1 MSKNVT
7 FAAALVAGLF
17 ASGAAMAVDAA
28 GVVDVYH
35 VNIPVGGG
43 RSGCIQFA
51 GGGLPNGWGCVY
63 GGSAGL
69 AEAINDLLRQAA
81 LLPVGNPS
89 KTVECSGMIGTTTA
103 LLKYSRLNADP
114 VISGDS

>member
-1 MSKNVT
+1 MSRNAT

-35 VNIPVGGG
+35 VNIQVGGG

-51 GGGLPNGWGCVY
+51 GAGLPNGWGCVY
-63 GGSAGL
+63 GGPTGL
-69 AEAINDLLRQAA
+69 AEAINALLREAA
-81 LLPVGNPS
+81 LLPVNNPS
-89 KTVECSGMIGTTTA
+89 KRCRVFWDNTDSAGFARIYAAECGP
-103 LLKYSRLNADP
+103 RH
-114 VISGDS
+114 